1 MKPGNEYSTNQEES
15 RPQSGKDPVVQQ
27 LKELGLPV
35 TRENYLLLNYGK
47 DVPEMTPELEAEL
60 PEILRQK

>member
-1 MKPGNEYSTNQEES
+1 MKQDNAYSMNQEES
-15 RPQSGKDPVVQQ
+15 RPRSGSDPVVQQ

-47 DVPEMTPELEAEL
+47 DVPEMTAELEAEL